1 MDEAALDSGEPAVEQ
16 VQHVV
21 HDAVAHVGASRVRH
35 ERRDAARVDALNH
48 GLDRQRGE
56 IRGVAVLAQRGVEW
70 LLAVVVGDAGFGQ
83 IDRDLLHGHGR
94 TASGLTDAQHVIGL
108 LAFDGLL
115 DHHGAARE
123 HGRNLQFDDAHA
135 RDGFGQQLD
144 RFECGMDR
152 LAAERIESGDQ
163 DLAHNGSFAWNIRME
178 HGVTGR

>member
-1 MDEAALDSGEPAVEQ
+1 MPLALMRLTMVLTGSVAKYAVSPSSRSG
-16 VQHVV
+16 
-21 HDAVAHVGASRVRH
+21 
-35 ERRDAARVDALNH
+35 
-48 GLDRQRGE
+48 
-56 IRGVAVLAQRGVEW
+56 GVEW

-135 RDGFGQQLD
+135 RDGLGQQLD
-144 RFECGMDR
+144 RFECGIDR

-163 DLAHNGSFAWNIRME
+163 DLAHNGSFA
-178 HGVTGR
+178 